1 MKEMVSTIFRKFA
14 AGGTI
19 SYNFFK
25 IFCDPLFS
33 RTMAAYAS
41 PLPFACDQNLMPA
54 AFGNPD
60 EP

>member
-41 PLPFACDQNLMPA
+41 PLPFACDQNLIAGCFWKP
-54 AFGNPD
+54 
-60 EP
+60 